1 RLIRKLIPLA
11 TLPASVFE
19 SLCKVITV
27 EQQSKG
33 YSLFRKGDPTNEFI
47 YLLDGEIALQADE
60 LKVETISADSQSA
73 LFPLAHQPQ
82 RKIDAVAE
90 SAVRFLRVNME
101 LVNSPPNVYD
111 EEESGYMVTDEP
123 EEIADDWMTA
133 LLKSPIFQQLP
144 ASNLQQILIGLKQ
157 IQYQKDDIIVKQGE
171 LGEYTVGKS

>member
-1 RLIRKLIPLA
+1 
-11 TLPASVFE
+11 
-19 SLCKVITV
+19 
-27 EQQSKG
+27 
-33 YSLFRKGDPTNEFI
+33 
-47 YLLDGEIALQADE
+47 
-60 LKVETISADSQSA
+60 
-73 LFPLAHQPQ
+73 
-82 RKIDAVAE
+82 
-90 SAVRFLRVNME
+90 ME